1 MTKKHSS
8 FKEHQLITENFRAFL
23 AEQEDQEQGTR
34 MTSADYQKSV
44 RDDRG
49 QAGSQTGVDDVE
61 RKALALVQQKVAQAA
76 AAGDIKTGMPARL
89 IKALVKELDKILAKK
104 K

>member
-1 MTKKHSS
+1 
-8 FKEHQLITENFRAFL
+8 
-23 AEQEDQEQGTR
+23 

-49 QAGSQTGVDDVE
+49 QSGSQSGVDDVE